1 VKKNVNLHLPKQG
14 KLVLV
19 GVGAILVLLIG
30 WMLLLAP
37 KQKQIAS
44 LHADTAAAQQQIA
57 DDLSRAATARSA
69 SSAPTIKVA
78 DVYKLAT
85 AMPSITDMPDL
96 LLELDQVAK
105 SAGVTLDSI
114 TPSQP
119 QDSGDGYM
127 SIAVTLSATG
137 NFYGL
142 TDLVFRLRNLVY
154 VRSGALEANGRIFS
168 IDGIQLTPAE
178 SSISASI
185 SLTTYVYGAASSTS
199 SSTATTPSTATS
211 SSTTSS
217 SGPSATG
224 ATP

>member
-1 VKKNVNLHLPKQG
+1 MKKNVNLRLPKQG

-44 LHADTAAAQQQIA
+44 LHAETAAAQQQIA

-105 SAGVTLDSI
+105 SSGVTLDSI

-119 QDSGDGYM
+119 QDSNDGYM
-127 SIAVTLSATG
+127 SLALNLSVTG

-142 TDLVFRLRNLVY
+142 TDLLFRLRNLVY

-168 IDGIQLTPAE
+168 IDGVQLTPSQ

-185 SLTTYVYGAASSTS
+185 SLTTYVYGSGSSTS
-199 SSTATTPSTATS
+199 SSTATTPGTTT
-211 SSTTSS
+211 STTTTPS

>member
-1 VKKNVNLHLPKQG
+1 VKKDVNLRLPKQA
-14 KLVLV
+14 KLALV
-19 GVGAILVLLIG
+19 GVGAILILLMG

-44 LHADTAAAQQQIA
+44 IHADTAAAQQQIA

-114 TPSQP
+114 TPSQQ
-119 QDSGDGYM
+119 QDSGDGYT
-127 SIAVTLSATG
+127 SIDINVNATG

-142 TDLVFRLRNLVY
+142 TDLLFRLRNLVY

-168 IDGIQLTPAE
+168 IDGIQLTPNQ

-199 SSTATTPSTATS
+199 SSTATIPGTTTTTTTTA
-211 SSTTSS
+211 S